1 MGYMTVAANQYAN
14 KVFSEHPI
22 AMWPMDEQAYYL
34 SMIDDNDRLLTNW
47 TNGGEDR
54 VNLVTNPSFETNAT
68 GWSVVGTGATSALN
82 TTHKYIGSQSVAL
95 TVGTANSYYQIATN
109 IPVIPNKTYT
119 LSSYLKL
126 ISGTSTG
133 GTYIEIVWR
142 DAASAVIS
150 LANNNGLA
158 GVNSTDWTRHSITS
172 TAPANAAFAQIRPL
186 IATVAANPTG
196 TQIAMDAVMFEQSPS
211 AGTFFDGSYG
221 GGAWTGAANASASV
235 IHVKDRVNLVANS
248 SFEVT
253 PYSSYWALN
262 IATAITQST
271 AVAPLAGT
279 YVALITHAA
288 NAASGIYTAEMP
300 VTVGKTYTGSI
311 YVRDVNSAVQ
321 YRVGI
326 YYYDAAHLQIS
337 SSFGTS
343 TTVSSASWTRLSHTS
358 VAPAN
363 AVYSRM
369 AIYVAT
375 APTVGTQCYVESALF
390 EESTIPYPYFDAT
403 FSLVSYGGT
412 TYSISPTFSGT
423 VNASASTISWA
434 TKSNSPT
441 IPDDPSP
448 FDDDVYSSFTRST
461 PLAGVVDIQSP
472 DLFNSTNVDINNDQF
487 TINAFLYQNPTYINW
502 FKIGYRYYNAGG
514 VLQEVISDEIPAPSA
529 SSWVNLN
536 QTYTIPTSWSGSIKA
551 FIQVNFKDSTAGDA
565 ASRTVILHGF
575 SVGQGSA
582 TTCYESL
589 GSTPISIPAEFGYT
603 GMSGISADQYG
614 VLADNGYYLVRS
626 NQLLANNDGMP
637 IIYGTNHSTA
647 IHASGVGLPS
657 FVFPGK
663 GMLHETGRNKA
674 YTLEMWMKLDPQT
687 TRAQRILGPM
697 DSLDGLY
704 VKEGFLTLAIGGEI
718 GSHFVSDWYR
728 PMLVNIELKDNSAT
742 VILNGEQV
750 ISIPFDRKTV
760 DLPDGNDWWGVYSY
774 STISYFNIDCISIF
788 PYNVSATVAK
798 RHFVYGQGTPNIQ
811 SIDNAYRGTPTT
823 IEFATSEYDASVIYP
838 DIARWDA
845 GYFNNLTATRD
856 YLSVPNYTLPIINIG
871 GRDLKE
877 WYGDNL
883 TINNSEYPDGQH
895 PKFVSLRPN
904 TVTRTNYVRNP
915 SFETNLTNWY
925 ALSSGGL
932 ATLSRITSASKI
944 GTASGQIVRAT
955 NAGATEYPGMSM
967 SAVDIP
973 IVAGR
978 SYTYSFW
985 IKKVSGIDPNIF
997 GTIAWADASATYI
1010 TENQT
1015 TWTVIT
1021 AAAGWVRLSV
1031 TATAPANAKYCW
1043 LLVREQAVNGA
1054 AASTWTT
1061 DGHLFEEGSLMPYFD
1076 GSYADPEAKPISYGW
1091 TGTAHASN
1099 STLSY
1104 WNPNGI
1110 NYQDPA
1116 YFNFPTLNALNE
1128 AVAAVYGVFQADSN
1142 IASDRTLMSFVNITN
1157 GETFDI
1163 TINGTDVDY
1172 SINGTVLNTDVI
1184 TIGTE
1189 FAVGL
1194 NFNEAGTYFF
1204 NDGVSK
1210 FFSSPASIQL
1220 YVGGNGIN
1228 TFEGKI
1234 YSVGLANAENFRKI
1248 QDNFDATGL
1257 VTPNTYALL
1266 LDHFASYTLLPEYE
1280 YGELYLDVS
1289 VSSQWEEY
1297 YPLSYFA
1304 SYVEDGSGNPVYDID
1319 MLQVNIGYPTVATSD
1334 VWTYAELKTEF
1345 TTPNDYADLRDSIY
1359 LDYFGLKKKNA
1370 TGSTVTTAN
1379 SSLQSYLTFQPIAD
1393 GANRPLADFPYSA
1406 GLEENAVIY
1415 ADMANTFVL
1424 PEKVYDTKFLFKDNV
1439 VVFPPKTNNFEDYAL
1454 VVHLEI
1460 NQRSILKNP
1469 LKIKSMEISANNF
1482 NYISDSDDP
1491 AQRNYIGTKFGKKV
1505 YPYTELMTLVDHKV
1519 ENPLAIH
1526 KTSTPYLYTTRKS
1539 GIRLVN
1545 ESLVSGSPSESRVF
1559 IPINESGS
1567 LRYNVAAIQ
1576 FMVKPEFVEDDKTI
1590 KFIEIKHKNGR
1601 LLYGLSKIGGSGTLS
1616 SYGRTSDGLL
1626 LDGGTPTPPTF
1637 DYIFDGG
1644 TPTSVY
1650 PPTPYLNITTDT
1662 NDIVPVVDTGWSP
1675 VYGSDYYQNGR
1686 YVPSPVLENN
1696 EWSVVGIVFPE
1707 PLDFSEFADGGIT
1720 IFGGAVFNN
1729 ISYYLEEGLGVRT
1742 DLTTRTWQGV
1752 YDVDGTVPS
1761 GTTWA
1766 YWAGDTWQYVYL
1778 LGQASSYISSPAD
1791 IYEAYVG
1798 TNSEIVDDGY
1808 GLTFDHRQAQLIS
1821 GATWSIY
1828 TSKPA

>member
-34 SMIDDNDRLLTNW
+34 SLIDDNDRLFSTW
-47 TNGGEDR
+47 TK
-54 VNLVTNPSFETNAT
+54 T
-68 GWSVVGTGATSALN
+68 GCTS
-82 TTHKYIGSQSVAL
+82 S
-95 TVGTANSYYQIATN
+95 
-109 IPVIPNKTYT
+109 
-119 LSSYLKL
+119 
-126 ISGTSTG
+126 
-133 GTYIEIVWR
+133 
-142 DAASAVIS
+142 D
-150 LANNNGLA
+150 
-158 GVNSTDWTRHSITS
+158 
-172 TAPANAAFAQIRPL
+172 
-186 IATVAANPTG
+186 
-196 TQIAMDAVMFEQSPS
+196 
-211 AGTFFDGSYG
+211 
-221 GGAWTGAANASASV
+221 
-235 IHVKDRVNLVANS
+235 
-248 SFEVT
+248 
-253 PYSSYWALN
+253 
-262 IATAITQST
+262 
-271 AVAPLAGT
+271 
-279 YVALITHAA
+279 
-288 NAASGIYTAEMP
+288 
-300 VTVGKTYTGSI
+300 
-311 YVRDVNSAVQ
+311 
-321 YRVGI
+321 
-326 YYYDAAHLQIS
+326 
-337 SSFGTS
+337 
-343 TTVSSASWTRLSHTS
+343 
-358 VAPAN
+358 
-363 AVYSRM
+363 
-369 AIYVAT
+369 
-375 APTVGTQCYVESALF
+375 
-390 EESTIPYPYFDAT
+390 
-403 FSLVSYGGT
+403 
-412 TYSISPTFSGT
+412 
-423 VNASASTISWA
+423 
-434 TKSNSPT
+434 SPT

-448 FDDDVYSSFTRST
+448 FDDNVYSSFIKST
-461 PLAGVVDIQSP
+461 TAAGTITVESP
-472 DLFNSTNVDINNDQF
+472 ALFNSTNVDINSGIF
-487 TINAFLYQNPTYINW
+487 TVNMFLYQNPVYINW
-502 FKIGYRYYNAGG
+502 FKIGIRYNNASA
-514 VLQEVISDEIPAPSA
+514 VPQEEISAEIPAPSA
-529 SSWVNLN
+529 ASWVNLN
-536 QTYTIPTSWSGSIKA
+536 ATYNVPSSWSGSMKI
-551 FIQVNFKDSTAGDA
+551 FIQVNFDDSSAGGVD
-565 ASRTVILHGF
+565 SRTIIMNGL

-589 GSTPISIPAEFGYT
+589 GSTPISLPAEFGYA

-637 IIYGTNHSTA
+637 IIYGTDHSTA

-687 TRAQRILGPM
+687 TRAQRILGPI

-788 PYNVSATVAK
+788 PYNVSTTVAK

-904 TVTRTNYVRNP
+904 TVTRTNLISNP
-915 SFETNLTNWY
+915 SFETNTTGWGSNG
-925 ALSSGGL
+925 SSSI
-932 ATLSRITSASKI
+932 ARVTSDFKF
-944 GTASGQIVRAT
+944 GTACIEITQAASAFSGLVST
-955 NAGATEYPGMSM
+955 VLPP
-967 SAVDIP
+967 V
-973 IVAGR
+973 VAGR
-978 SYTYSFW
+978 AYNFSAYIKVPSGQPSLRMGLLVHNLDSADAILSQPNTGWTSYT
-985 IKKVSGIDPNIF
+985 
-997 GTIAWADASATYI
+997 SA
-1010 TENQT
+1010 Q
-1015 TWTVIT
+1015 
-1021 AAAGWVRLSV
+1021 GWVRLNLNFTPSPN
-1031 TATAPANAKYCW
+1031 TTK
-1043 LLVREQAVNGA
+1043 VRLHLI
-1054 AASTWTT
+1054 T
-1061 DGHLFEEGSLMPYFD
+1061 DGTLPTAGQKFLADGILLEEATDVMPYFD
-1076 GSYADPEAKPISYGW
+1076 GSYADPALKPTSYGW
-1091 TGTAHASN
+1091 TGAAHAST

-1104 WNPNGI
+1104 WNTSGI
-1110 NYQDPA
+1110 NYQEPS

-1248 QDNFDATGL
+1248 QDNFDASGL
-1257 VTPNTYALL
+1257 ATPNTYALL

-1379 SSLQSYLTFQPIAD
+1379 SSLQSYLTFQSIAD

-1415 ADMANTFVL
+1415 ADMVNTFVL

-1460 NQRSILKNP
+1460 SQRSILKNP

-1491 AQRNYIGTKFGKKV
+1491 SQRNYIGTKFGKKV

-1545 ESLVSGSPSESRVF
+1545 ESLVSTSPSESRVF
-1559 IPINESGS
+1559 IPVNESGS
-1567 LRYNVAAIQ
+1567 FEYKVAAIQ
-1576 FMVKPEFVEDDKTI
+1576 FMAKPEFVEDDSTI
-1590 KFIEIKHKNGR
+1590 KFIEVKHKNGR

-1662 NDIVPVVDTGWSP
+1662 GDVVPVTDTGWSP

-1752 YDVDGTVPS
+1752 YDADGTVPA